1 MKKIIIISIMLSFFS
16 IFVFSGEYDPVL
28 AAMQKNFARGS
39 LSTKIQ
45 VLQDS
50 DDYPDVDMDALYGQ
64 ALQFILDN
72 SVNLDSDVVAR
83 ELTILAVRLSGLNG
97 YNESSSVMWKLFNIY
112 EDEQVRIEILSALSS
127 LAPDPWVID
136 NLNNWLKQQNDK
148 FNSNK
153 HVSTKVISEA
163 VVTLGLLGD
172 SSSFPVVFSVSST
185 NFSEDITYKAN
196 QALKKLNGSY
206 SLSLEKVIQSSSP
219 KDKNLAFKLAVA
231 DDEMQ
236 IEEKGNLFKIALDI
250 GLHAENDNAE
260 GQEQLQ
266 ELRSSA
272 IRQLSLLK
280 WADASDLIIEHF
292 NKIINEYESGE
303 SLKSSVLETIICLG
317 SVGTHEA
324 AERLTQYLGS
334 MNTNLENG
342 QTIDSDISLAVINS
356 IGLIGDNV
364 AFDDLLY
371 SGYLDYPDT
380 VKKAARE
387 ALNNLKTR

>member
-1 MKKIIIISIMLSFFS
+1 MKKIIIISIMLIFFS
-16 IFVFSGEYDPVL
+16 IFVFSGDYNPVL

-50 DDYPDVDMDALYGQ
+50 EDYPDVNMAGLYGQ
-64 ALQFILDN
+64 TLQFIIDN
-72 SVNLDSDVVAR
+72 SKNLDSDTVAR

-97 YNESSSVMWKLFNIY
+97 YNESSPVLWKLFNIY

-127 LAPDPWVID
+127 LTPNPGVID
-136 NLNNWLKQQNDK
+136 NLNNWLKQQNDN
-148 FNSNK
+148 FNSNQQ
-153 HVSTKVISEA
+153 VSTKVISEA

-185 NFSEDITYKAN
+185 DYSEDITYKAN
-196 QALKKLNGSY
+196 QALKKLDGSY
-206 SLSLEKVIQSSSP
+206 SLALEKVIQSSSP

-231 DDEMQ
+231 DDEIQ
-236 IEEKGNLFKIALDI
+236 IEERGNLFKIALDI
-250 GLHAENDNAE
+250 GLHTETDNAE
-260 GQEQLQ
+260 AQDQLR
-266 ELRSSA
+266 ELRNSA
-272 IRQLSLLK
+272 INQLSLLK
-280 WADASDLIIEHF
+280 WADASHLIIEHF
-292 NKIINEYESGE
+292 NKIISEYDSGE
-303 SLKSSVLETIICLG
+303 SLKSSVLEAIICLG

-342 QTIDSDISLAVINS
+342 QTVDLDISLAVMKS
-356 IGLIGDNV
+356 IGLIGDNI

-387 ALNNLKTR
+387 ALNNLKNR

>member
-1 MKKIIIISIMLSFFS
+1 MSFCS
-16 IFVFSGEYDPVL
+16 VFVFSGDYDPVL

-39 LSTKIQ
+39 ISTKIQ

-50 DDYPDVDMDALYGQ
+50 ENYPNVDMSNLYGQ
-64 ALQFILDN
+64 ALQFIIDN
-72 SVNLDSDVVAR
+72 SENLDSDTVAK
-83 ELTILAVRLSGLNG
+83 ELTILAVRLSGING
-97 YNESSSVMWKLFNIY
+97 YNESSSILWQLFNIY
-112 EDEQVRIEILSALSS
+112 EDDQVRIEILSALSD
-127 LAPDPWVID
+127 LAPDPEVIE
-136 NLNNWLKQQNDK
+136 NLNEWLKQQNNN
-148 FNSNK
+148 FNSNLQ
-153 HVSTKVISEA
+153 VSAKVVSEA
-163 VVTLGLLGD
+163 VVTLGKLGD

-185 NFSEDITYKAN
+185 NYSEDITYKAN
-196 QALKKLNGSY
+196 QALKNLEGSY
-206 SLSLEKVIQSSSP
+206 SQSLMKVIQTSSP

-250 GLHAENDNAE
+250 GLHAKIEDTE
-260 GQEQLQ
+260 GQKQLH
-266 ELRSSA
+266 ELRNSA
-272 IRQLSLLK
+272 IRQLAQLK

-292 NKIINEYESGE
+292 NKIIIEYNNGE
-303 SLKSSVLETIICLG
+303 SPKSNVLEAIICLG

-334 MNTNLENG
+334 MNTKLENG
-342 QTIDSDISLAVINS
+342 QKIDLDISLAVMNN

-371 SGYLDYPDT
+371 SGYLDYPDA

-387 ALNNLKTR
+387 ALNNLTNR

>member
-136 NLNNWLKQQNDK
+136 SLNNWLKQQNDK

-185 NFSEDITYKAN
+185 NYSEDITYKAN

>member
-1 MKKIIIISIMLSFFS
+1 MKKILFISILISFCS
-16 IFVFSGEYDPVL
+16 VYVFSGDYDPVL

-50 DDYPDVDMDALYGQ
+50 ENYPNVDMSNLYGQ
-64 ALQFILDN
+64 SLQFIIDN
-72 SVNLDSDVVAR
+72 SENLDSDTVVR

-97 YNESSSVMWKLFNIY
+97 YNESSSILWQLFNIY
-112 EDEQVRIEILSALSS
+112 EDDQVRIEILSALSG
-127 LAPDPWVID
+127 LVPDPVVIE
-136 NLNNWLKQQNDK
+136 NLNKWLKQQNDN
-148 FNSNK
+148 FNSNLQ
-153 HVSTKVISEA
+153 VSAKVVSEA
-163 VVTLGLLGD
+163 VVTLGKLGD

-185 NFSEDITYKAN
+185 NYSEDITYKAN
-196 QALKKLNGSY
+196 QALKNLEGSY
-206 SLSLEKVIQSSSP
+206 SQSLVKVIQNNSP

-231 DDEMQ
+231 DNEMQ
-236 IEEKGNLFKIALDI
+236 IEEKGNLFKIALDV
-250 GLHAENDNAE
+250 GLHNVINDEE
-260 GQEQLQ
+260 GQKQLH
-266 ELRSSA
+266 ELRNSA
-272 IRQLSLLK
+272 IRQLSQLK
-280 WADASDLIIEHF
+280 WADASDLVIEHF
-292 NKIINEYESGE
+292 NKIIIEYSGGE
-303 SLKSSVLETIICLG
+303 SPKSSVLEAIICLG
-317 SVGTHEA
+317 SIGTHEA

-342 QTIDSDISLAVINS
+342 QKIDPEILLAVINN

-387 ALNNLKTR
+387 ALNNLTNR